1 MKKIL
6 IAASLAALMS
16 GGASASW
23 GLDFTDALDGV
34 GGDLGG
40 DSSSHTD
47 WSFLDGMIGEAVQHT
62 ASTTARPFF
71 DDDGEFGDGD
81 WGGHHN
87 TPHTPRPSTGAIA
100 PAGPAGTV
108 PASGVCC
115 SDGVP
120 QVSSVTI
127 AAATPSNNPGS
138 GGGGFGGGD
147 GEDKGDYNS
156 DGSYAGVGAG
166 DYNSDVGE
174 GSFGG
179 DADGHGGMF

>member
-23 GLDFTDALDGV
+23 GLDFDDQ
-34 GGDLGG
+34 GDIYYDGG
-40 DSSSHTD
+40 DS
-47 WSFLDGMIGEAVQHT
+47 GMM
-62 ASTTARPFF
+62 P
-71 DDDGEFGDGD
+71 
-81 WGGHHN
+81 
-87 TPHTPRPSTGAIA
+87 TPRPSTGAIA

-127 AAATPSNNPGS
+127 AAAMPSNNPGS
-138 GGGGFGGGD
+138 GGGGFGGGGGD

-156 DGSYAGVGAG
+156 DGSYAGVGMG
-166 DYNSDVGE
+166 DYNSDAGE